1 MQSSTLL
8 FIQGGGKGA
17 HRIDQQLVNYL
28 QQHLANRFTIIYPA
42 MPNEDDPDYNLWKT
56 VFSQELEKTDGPVI
70 LIGHSVGGFL
80 LIKFL
85 SENNVHADIK
95 ALFFIAIPFLGDG
108 GWQYE
113 GMFLKD
119 NFAATL
125 PQTPLFFYH
134 GMDDA
139 IVPFHHL
146 ALYAQQLPTATI
158 REIAH
163 GGHQLSNDLS
173 VVVADI
179 NSLNTEFP

>member
-1 MQSSTLL
+1 MKPPTLL
-8 FIQGGGKGA
+8 FIQGGGNGA
-17 HRIDQQLVNYL
+17 HRVDLQLVNSL
-28 QQHLANRFTIIYPA
+28 QQYLADQFTIIYPE
-42 MPNEDDPDYNLWKT
+42 MPNEDDPDYNLWKN
-56 VFSQELEKTDGPVI
+56 VFGRELEKTDGPVI

-85 SENNVHADIK
+85 SENTVQADIK

-119 NFAATL
+119 DFANAL
-125 PQTPLFFYH
+125 PQAPLFFYH
-134 GMDDA
+134 SMDDA

-146 ALYAQQLPTATI
+146 ALYAQQLPGAAI

-163 GGHQLSNDLS
+163 GGHQLNNDLS
-173 VVVADI
+173 AVVADI
-179 NSLNTEFP
+179 KGLSVQQ